1 MPKVR
6 RSKYSLKRKSLKRK
20 SLKRKSK
27 NNRRTVSKSKK
38 RKYNKKGGFVRSGS
52 YPVNPTREVSPGPK

>member
-6 RSKYSLKRKSLKRK
+6 RNKYSLKSK

-27 NNRRTVSKSKK
+27 NNRRKVSKSKK

>member
-6 RSKYSLKRKSLKRK
+6 RNKYSLKRK

-27 NNRRTVSKSKK
+27 NNRRKVSKSKK

-52 YPVNPTREVSPGPK
+52 YPVNPTRGVSPGPK

>member
-6 RSKYSLKRKSLKRK
+6 RNKYSLKRK

-27 NNRRTVSKSKK
+27 NNRRKVSKSKK

-52 YPVNPTREVSPGPK
+52 YPVNPTRGVSPGLK

>member
-6 RSKYSLKRKSLKRK
+6 RSKYSLKRK